1 MTDNVPNWR
10 IEHIEVFDE
19 TILAAADHLGLGP
32 LAVVK
37 DYWVCQALA
46 AVAANYDE
54 DVVFKGGTS
63 IEKLR
68 IIERLSEDID
78 LLVVA
83 RPDGDRRGERLLKAI
98 CTCITTALGQETNEK
113 VTSGGTTKEVT
124 LYRSVFVRHP
134 SVAQFGSLRGIADPD
149 RILVELGQ
157 SGGQHPH
164 VNVHIESILSRQLG
178 ATGTPVE
185 NYSDLRPF
193 PMKVLHPARTLLEKL
208 LRVHTFATRFPGNQ
222 SDERQLRIGRQF
234 YDIGA
239 LLQDSRVCELLA
251 DSCQR
256 DAILED
262 CLQVSAQ
269 FHGDLPRPDGGFAM
283 SPAFTGNGDLGKWL
297 RAAHD
302 QAMAGLYF
310 GQLPAPAFDEILA
323 IVHAHAELI

>member
-1 MTDNVPNWR
+1 MTGDFPRWR
-10 IEHIEVFDE
+10 TEHIEIFDD
-19 TILAAADHLGLGP
+19 TIRTAADSLKLGA

-46 AVAANYDE
+46 AVAANHGE

-63 IEKLR
+63 LEKLR

-83 RPDGDRRGERLLKAI
+83 RPDGDRRGKKLLRAI
-98 CTCITTALGQETNEK
+98 CTSVATALDQETNEK
-113 VTSGGTTKEVT
+113 VLSGGKAKQAT
-124 LYRSVFVRHP
+124 LFRSVFVKHP
-134 SVAQFGSLRGIADPD
+134 SVAQFGGIRGIADPN

-164 VNVHIESILSRQLG
+164 VDVLIESILSRQLG
-178 ATGTPVE
+178 AVGTLVE

-193 PMKVLHPARTLLEKL
+193 SMKVLHPGRTLLEKL
-208 LRVHTFATRFPGNQ
+208 LRVHTFAAQFPGNQ
-222 SDERQLRIGRQF
+222 SDDRQLRIGRQF

-251 DSCQR
+251 DSGER
-256 DAILED
+256 DAILDD
-262 CLQVSAQ
+262 CLRVSAE
-269 FHGDLPRPDGGFAM
+269 FHGDLPRPEGGFAM
-283 SPAFTGNGDLGKWL
+283 SPAFTGNGDLGMWL

-310 GQLPAPAFDEILA
+310 GQPPAPAFDEILA
-323 IVHAHAELI
+323 VVRAHAELI